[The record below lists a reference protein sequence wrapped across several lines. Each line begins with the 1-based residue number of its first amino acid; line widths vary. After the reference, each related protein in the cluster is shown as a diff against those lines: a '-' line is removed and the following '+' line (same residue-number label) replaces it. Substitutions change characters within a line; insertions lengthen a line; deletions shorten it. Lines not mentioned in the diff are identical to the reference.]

1 MTDDIHEMAQK
12 GAHIGIYV
20 ALIPAGVSGLWFL
33 SVPFAVFV
41 ALFTIPVG
49 IFVGSAV
56 GSLLALVVAWRHGNT
71 RANAMSDQ
79 DMSTSF
85 SIAQNN
91 IILKLQSLNG
101 PVGAM
106 FGAAVLGGVV
116 FTSAAFMMLLS
127 HLQQG
132 AADPATTTVVSV
144 LLWPTLIAAVLGAL
158 LGFACGAFSAKH
170 AYASQRYICS
180 KH

>member
-1 MTDDIHEMAQK
+1 VTNDIHEMANK
-12 GAHIGIYV
+12 GAHLGIYV
-20 ALIPAGVSGLWFL
+20 ALVPAGVAGLWFL

-49 IFVGSAV
+49 IFAGSAL
-56 GSLLALVVAWRHGNT
+56 GSLLALIVAWHHDHTNT
-71 RANAMSDQ
+71 AEGATPRFYVARD
-79 DMSTSF
+79 D
-85 SIAQNN
+85 
-91 IILKLQSLNG
+91 IIVKLQNLNG

-116 FTSAAFMMLLS
+116 FTSAAFMLLLS

-132 AADPATTTVVSV
+132 AADTATTTVVTT
-144 LLWPTLIAAVLGAL
+144 LLWPTLIASVLGAL
-158 LGFACGAFSAKH
+158 LGFVCGAFSAKR
-170 AYASQRYICS
+170 AYASQRYSCH

>member
-1 MTDDIHEMAQK
+1 MTDDINEMAQK

-20 ALIPAGVSGLWFL
+20 ALVPAGLAGIWFL

-49 IFVGSAV
+49 IFAGSAA
-56 GSLLALVVAWRHGNT
+56 GSLLALIVAWRH
-71 RANAMSDQ
+71 S
-79 DMSTSF
+79 STHTAAASEQ
-85 SIAQNN
+85 STATSLYAARNDIM
-91 IILKLQSLNG
+91 LKLQNLNG
-101 PVGAM
+101 AIGAM

-116 FTSAAFMMLLS
+116 FTSAAFVLLLS

-132 AADPATTTVVSV
+132 ATDTATTTVVTM
-144 LLWPTLIAAVLGAL
+144 LFWPTLIAVVLGAL

-170 AYASQRYICS
+170 AYVSQRYSCN